1 MKHIHFIGIC
11 GSGMGSL
18 AGLCK
23 EAGFTVTGPDTACY
37 PPMSD
42 QLQSLGISVQIGY
55 DAKNLLPKPDLVVI
69 GNVVRKDNPEAVA
82 VMAVGI
88 PYKSLPQALTTLFL
102 EEKKTLMVTGTHGK
116 TTTSHLLAWVLE
128 TAGSDPGF
136 LIGGVGNNAGKSYQ
150 KGSGPFFVVEG
161 DEYDTAFFDKGPK
174 FLHYKPAGLIL
185 TSVEWDHVDIYPNFE
200 NLKGAFRKLIVS
212 LPPACVLVACEDS
225 PVVGELVADAPC
237 RVIRY
242 GLTKGD
248 CYASDIFESPEG
260 SRFKLHDHGKIHEF
274 RFALTGRQN
283 IENAVGVWCLARAM
297 GITEEKIAEAFL
309 TFKGVKKRQEFIGE
323 VKEVVVLSDFAHHPT
338 AIRRT
343 LEGVKA
349 KYPGRRLWAIFEPR
363 SNTSRR
369 NHHYND
375 LLEAFGPADRIIIAD
390 VYQAEKIPAAERLNV
405 AKLADELMCKKGKDA
420 YNIAGSDFILEYIV
434 RGICAKDVVLFMSNG
449 DFDNL
454 PYTLLQKLERR
465 KIYSDRKQVRPI
477 KVRE

>member
-23 EAGFTVTGPDTACY
+23 AAGFTVTGSDATCY

-55 DAKNLLPKPDLVVI
+55 DAKNLSPKPDLVVI

-82 VMAVGI
+82 VI
-88 PYKSLPQALTTLFL
+88 SQKISYQSLPQALVSLFL
-102 EEKKTLMVTGTHGK
+102 KEKKTLVVAGTHGK

-128 TAGSDPGF
+128 TAGADPSF
-136 LIGGVGNNAGKSYQ
+136 LIGGVGRNEGKSYK
-150 KGSGPFFVVEG
+150 KGSGEFFVVEG

-200 NLKGAFRKLIVS
+200 NLKGAFKKLIVQ
-212 LPPACVLVACEDS
+212 LPQECFLVACEENH
-225 PVVGELVADAPC
+225 VVCELVADAPC

-242 GLTKGD
+242 GLAKGD
-248 CYASDIFESPEG
+248 CFVSNIFESEEG
-260 SRFKLHDHGKIHEF
+260 SRFTLHHFGKTREV
-274 RFALTGRQN
+274 RLALTGRQN
-283 IENAVGVWCLARAM
+283 IENAVGVWCLAKAM
-297 GITEEKIAEAFL
+297 GLPEEKIAEAFL

-323 VKEVVVLSDFAHHPT
+323 VKEVTVLSDFAHHPT

-343 LEGVKA
+343 LEGIKA

-375 LLEAFGPADRIIIAD
+375 LLDAFGSADRVILAD
-390 VYQAEKIPAAERLNV
+390 VHQAEKIPEQERLNV
-405 AKLADELMCKKGKDA
+405 SKLADELMRKKGKDA
-420 YNIAGSDFILEYIV
+420 YHIGGSDFILEYIV

-449 DFDNL
+449 DFDDL
-454 PYTLLQKLERR
+454 PKKLLTKLERR